1 MTPELF
7 DFYLKQNN
15 LIFASKGDLLEEL
28 YKALDII
35 AKIGE
40 LCSKAG
46 IDLNTVQKL
55 VELKENCE
63 GEKDDKNKR

>member
-7 DFYLKQNN
+7 DFYLRQNN
-15 LIFASKGDLLEEL
+15 LIFASKEEIFEEL

-40 LCSKAG
+40 LCNKAD
-46 IDLNTVQKL
+46 IDLNTVQKI
-55 VELKENCE
+55 VEIKEKENE
-63 GEKDDKNKR
+63 N